1 MFGECFRVEFIKFVE
16 IFDIEVYALHS
27 EGIFFKLYF
36 INYIFVF
43 FLFKPVCIGGL
54 WLHQFRSL
62 TVWFEIC
69 EIKRASADESKHS
82 R

>member
-43 FLFKPVCIGGL
+43 FLFYRLSVYMQVVL
-54 WLHQFRSL
+54 
-62 TVWFEIC
+62 
-69 EIKRASADESKHS
+69 
-82 R
+82 